1 VPLLRGKEARMHI
14 SAKLLL
20 VAGMAPT
27 ILGCAS
33 HQALKPAKT
42 MGGQIDGQGFTAS
55 FPQTTSWY
63 VVKRTHDEIV
73 FLKASEETAQRGP
86 ADAVVTASLGVRTL
100 PAEALARQSDA
111 DFALG
116 VERFLARRMG
126 GPPAFYAGS
135 ALLALKELDTVPYHF
150 QDAVCAKYEA
160 LQIARNGAQLRE
172 PELAFSDHGI
182 VCRHPDDP
190 ETLVQMFFN
199 ERAVRVMP
207 RFASPTTW
215 DEVTKAF
222 ESLRFTSDR

>member
-1 VPLLRGKEARMHI
+1 MHI

-20 VAGMAPT
+20 VAGLAPT

-33 HQALKPAKT
+33 HQGLKPAET
-42 MGGQIDGQGFTAS
+42 VGGQIDGQGFTAS
-55 FPQTTSWY
+55 FPQTTGWY
-63 VVKRTHDEIV
+63 VVKNTPDETV

-111 DFALG
+111 DFAVG
-116 VERFLARRMG
+116 VERFLAKRMG

-135 ALLALKELDTVPYHF
+135 SLLALEQLDTEPHRF
-150 QDAVCAKYEA
+150 HDAVCAKYEA

-190 ETLVQMFFN
+190 GTLVQMYFN
-199 ERAVRVMP
+199 ERSVRVMP
-207 RFASPTTW
+207 RFASPGTW